1 LVPKTQIV
9 ARWASGSD
17 RPPASQIDKKREE
30 EIGQK
35 KLQPTPETIS
45 VDSSTVASADAAA
58 KAAAHD
64 EEPEMMAAITSDLV
78 CLQSHGRSSDPGYW
92 AND

>member
-1 LVPKTQIV
+1 LVSKTQIV

-17 RPPASQIDKKREE
+17 RPPVSQIDKKREA

-35 KLQPTPETIS
+35 RLQPTPETIS

-58 KAAAHD
+58 KAAEVEA
-64 EEPEMMAAITSDLV
+64 EPQMMSAITSDIV
-78 CLQSHGRSSDPGYW
+78 CP
-92 AND
+92 